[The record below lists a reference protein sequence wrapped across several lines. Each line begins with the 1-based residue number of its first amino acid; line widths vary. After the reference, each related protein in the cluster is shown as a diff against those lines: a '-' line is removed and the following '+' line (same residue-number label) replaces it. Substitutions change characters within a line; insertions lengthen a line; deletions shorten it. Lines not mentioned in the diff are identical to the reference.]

1 MKALKVERAGAERF
15 HFVLEGSIDPAGA
28 RSIDRLL
35 FACQARGAREVRLD
49 FTGVTSICTLGTAVL
64 ARQGKVY

>member
-1 MKALKVERAGAERF
+1 VKALKVERAGAERF

-35 FACQARGAREVRLD
+35 FACQARGAR
-49 FTGVTSICTLGTAVL
+49 
-64 ARQGKVY
+64 